1 MGSLV
6 VLKLLHIGAAVLLLG
21 NVTVTGVWAAYLY
34 RVRDAVPFVRVAR
47 VIMLTD
53 WIFTLS
59 GGAVLTFTGIQLA
72 LREGLR
78 VRDTP
83 WLIHGIAALAVS
95 TLVWLVVLLPDQL
108 RMERGADGPALRR
121 IFLRWSVAGWVS
133 TALLFYGLYAM
144 VTRS

>member
-1 MGSLV
+1 MGSLLL
-6 VLKLLHIGAAVLLLG
+6 LKLLHVGAAVLLLG

-34 RVRDAVPFVRVAR
+34 RVRDAVPFARVAR

-59 GGAVLTFTGIQLA
+59 GGVVLTFTGIQLA

-83 WLIHGIAALAVS
+83 WLMHGIGALAVS
-95 TLVWLVVLLPDQL
+95 TLVWLVVLLPDQF
-108 RMERGADGPALRR
+108 RMERAADGPALRR
-121 IFLRWSVAGWVS
+121 LFLRWSVAGWAS
-133 TALLFYGLYAM
+133 TAVLFYGLYAM
-144 VTRS
+144 VTRR